1 MVYLLEHYIFKI
13 MDRIEL
19 YIDGFRFAD
28 AKAFRDHTISF
39 NDKTY
44 ECAAEMFEHFVDI
57 LEPNLDNQIESLRKK
72 LRENQY
78 FYFAEEDY

>member
-1 MVYLLEHYIFKI
+1 

-19 YIDGFRFAD
+19 FIDGFKFAD
-28 AKAFRDHTISF
+28 AKAFRDHTIFF

-44 ECAAEMFEHFVDI
+44 KSAAEMFEHFVDI
-57 LEPNLDNQIESLRKK
+57 LEPDQDNQIESLRKK

-78 FYFAEEDY
+78 FYFAEQDY